1 MVSHSG
7 KALSRKVLAPR
18 EELEEERARF
28 RRELLQRILA
38 REARRQA
45 LRRAPR

>member
-18 EELEEERARF
+18 EELEEAQQLREMRADIVSQVQ
-28 RRELLQRILA
+28 RRLASVRLPQR
-38 REARRQA
+38 
-45 LRRAPR
+45 